1 MARPCQLS
9 SDALAALSARSNSW
23 PTSLVVAVGRALHDL
38 GVRTEGC
45 VVDERPAV
53 HVTEI
58 DARLDSVTKSFQA
71 ATRICPIE
79 AQVEREVVASAGAD
93 DEKRHVVLSRH
104 LGDESLGAIT
114 ARHTEEIGIWQG
126 TPGTSTLNVLF
137 PAFAFNKVTRF
148 AMALTDSSRSAFSDD
163 RTISKLDTRPDPV
176 ARSEDLARNRRG
188 IAELRSISPAALSD
202 GGRRRL
208 PGGLPGATATAG
220 PSGGSGRAVVA
231 GWLLAVP
238 LLVDRIGDLLVVV
251 YLLLLGTFFLALAGL
266 DPGSAFGGM
275 GASREVTVAAL
286 AEPTLAV
293 AIFALARSAGSTNLG
308 EIAARTTADPLSAV
322 SPGHLLA
329 FAALFIVM
337 LAETGR
343 LPVDNPATHLE
354 LTMIHEAMVL
364 EYSGRYLAL
373 IEWAAA
379 LKLLVFFALLGN
391 LFVPWGLARAFT
403 LEAVMTAAGV
413 FAVKVVVL
421 AVAVAVLETRVA
433 KLRLF
438 RVPELLSASFVLA
451 LLAVTSSFLLR

>member
-1 MARPCQLS
+1 MTADLMMAAAQGLL
-9 SDALAALSARSNSW
+9 ALFLA
-23 PTSLVVAVGRALHDL
+23 PGVVGLVRWLK
-38 GVRTEGC
+38 
-45 VVDERPAV
+45 
-53 HVTEI
+53 
-58 DARLDSVTKSFQA
+58 ARLQ
-71 ATRICPIE
+71 
-79 AQVEREVVASAGAD
+79 
-93 DEKRHVVLSRH
+93 
-104 LGDESLGAIT
+104 
-114 ARHTEEIGIWQG
+114 
-126 TPGTSTLNVLF
+126 
-137 PAFAFNKVTRF
+137 
-148 AMALTDSSRSAFSDD
+148 
-163 RTISKLDTRPDPV
+163 
-176 ARSEDLARNRRG
+176 NRRG
-188 IAELRSISPAALSD
+188 APPWQPYRELRKLFQKEVVVSRHASWLFHLAPFVVFASTL
-202 GGRRRL
+202 
-208 PGGLPGATATAG
+208 
-220 PSGGSGRAVVA
+220 AVAVIVPV
-231 GWLLAVP
+231 LAVP
-238 LLVDRIGDLLVVV
+238 SLVDRIGDLLVVV

-379 LKLLVFFALLGN
+379 LKFLVFFILLGN
-391 LFVPWGLARAFT
+391 LFVPWGLARALT
-403 LEAVMTAAGV
+403 LEAVMTAVGV

>member
-1 MARPCQLS
+1 MTADLMMAAAQGLL
-9 SDALAALSARSNSW
+9 ALFLA
-23 PTSLVVAVGRALHDL
+23 PGVVGLVRWLK
-38 GVRTEGC
+38 
-45 VVDERPAV
+45 
-53 HVTEI
+53 
-58 DARLDSVTKSFQA
+58 ARLQ
-71 ATRICPIE
+71 
-79 AQVEREVVASAGAD
+79 
-93 DEKRHVVLSRH
+93 
-104 LGDESLGAIT
+104 
-114 ARHTEEIGIWQG
+114 
-126 TPGTSTLNVLF
+126 
-137 PAFAFNKVTRF
+137 
-148 AMALTDSSRSAFSDD
+148 
-163 RTISKLDTRPDPV
+163 
-176 ARSEDLARNRRG
+176 NRRG
-188 IAELRSISPAALSD
+188 APPWQPYRELRKLFQKEVVVSRHASWLFHLAPFVVFASTL
-202 GGRRRL
+202 
-208 PGGLPGATATAG
+208 
-220 PSGGSGRAVVA
+220 AVAVIVPV
-231 GWLLAVP
+231 LAVP

-379 LKLLVFFALLGN
+379 LKLLVFFILLGN
-391 LFVPWGLARAFT
+391 LFVPWGLARALT
-403 LEAVMTAAGV
+403 LEAVMTAVGV